1 MTTEYLFKVFGYLW
15 QYFKQLLLIS
25 CVGVLNKSIDRSG
38 LNYQRTF
45 IPIFFLNFSKM
56 RWICSK
62 TSLTSLNLLSLNLR
76 NYW

>member
-1 MTTEYLFKVFGYLW
+1 MIMTTKYLFKVFGYLW

-45 IPIFFLNFSKM
+45 IPIFF
-56 RWICSK
+56 
-62 TSLTSLNLLSLNLR
+62 
-76 NYW
+76 